1 MRLLKQTLYGSIFLI
16 IIALIIWWVV
26 SLVYTP
32 NPTCFDNSQN
42 QGEEG
47 IDCGG
52 PCISCEVKSLKPI
65 TIQNK
70 SIIPLGDEVGVVI
83 ELINPNTEWAAKSFD
98 YTLTLKDQ
106 FGSTVQAIAGNSFI
120 YAGEFKDVI
129 LPRIS
134 ASSTAVATVDM
145 IIQNPQ
151 WEQKE
156 SFRKPEVEI
165 QETGTTYNQGII
177 VSAKINNKETQALVN
192 VDVAALVFNRSGVL
206 IGASKTR
213 IDSLPA
219 FESKQVRIIFP
230 KNLDLYQPTIAPT
243 ISFSRVLTQGDT
255 GEDVGDLQMVLKEQG
270 LYAGVTTKFFD
281 AGTQAAVR
289 EFQQKNKL
297 EVTGMLDETT
307 RIFINKLLTDNTP
320 QQNTQVKDTSVDASR
335 TKVFVEVSR

>member
-1 MRLLKQTLYGSIFLI
+1 MRLLKQILYGGIFLI
-16 IIALIIWWVV
+16 IIVLVVWWLVGLI
-26 SLVYTP
+26 YTP
-32 NPTCFDNSQN
+32 SPTCFDNSQN

-47 IDCGG
+47 VDCGG
-52 PCISCEVKSLKPI
+52 PCISCEIKSLKPI

-70 SIIPLGDEVGVVI
+70 FIIPLENEAGVVI

-98 YTLTLKDQ
+98 YTLIFKDQ
-106 FGSTVQAIAGNSFI
+106 FGSVVQSITGNSFI
-120 YAGEFKDVI
+120 YAGEFKDII

-134 ASSTAVATVDM
+134 ASSTTVATVD
-145 IIQNPQ
+145 ITIQNPQ

-156 SFRKPEVEI
+156 IFRKPEVEI
-165 QETGTTYNQGII
+165 QEFGTSYEKGIV
-177 VSAKINNKETQALVN
+177 VSTKINNKDTQSLIN

-230 KNLDLYQPTIAPT
+230 KNLDLYQPTIAPA
-243 ISFSRVLTQGDT
+243 ISFSRVLIQGDT

-281 AGTQAAVR
+281 ADTQAAVR